1 MRAPRFLRRA
11 GVGGGLA
18 GLAAPLI
25 LAAVPAGA
33 ATSSA
38 TALYNQSIKVA
49 DTANVHYVSK
59 ATQDNVALEVIGDTG
74 VSEGSE
80 VLAVESSSAVEDIEV
95 VLKGATG
102 YVRGN
107 ATALQELVGLS
118 AAISKAH
125 ANQWLSFPSTKS
137 AESNLVSGLRNSD
150 LSVELSMTG
159 PFTLGGTKKISGI
172 ETRAIDGF
180 SGTSTSTR
188 TPIILYVE
196 TGKTPRPVEEV
207 TNPNGTGTAI
217 KGSVTF
223 SKWGESIH
231 PKEPSKSVSLPKLL
245 KAKAKAKATT
255 TTTTKPKT

>member
-1 MRAPRFLRRA
+1 MSSSRVLRR
-11 GVGGGLA
+11 VCRGGGLA
-18 GLAAPLI
+18 GLAAPLL

-38 TALYNQSIKVA
+38 TALYNQAIKVA
-49 DTANVHYVSK
+49 DSVNVHYVSK

-137 AESNLVSGLRNSD
+137 AESNLVNGLRNSD

-172 ETRAIDGF
+172 ETQAIDGF
-180 SGTSTSTR
+180 SGTSTATR
-188 TPIILYVE
+188 TPIVLYVE

-217 KGSVTF
+217 KGSVIF
-223 SKWGESIH
+223 SKWGERIH
-231 PKEPSKSVSLPKLL
+231 PKAPSKSVSLPKLL
-245 KAKAKAKATT
+245 KAKATT
-255 TTTTKPKT
+255 TTTTKPKKKT

>member
-118 AAISKAH
+118 AAISKA
-125 ANQWLSFPSTKS
+125 TKS